1 MRDSKELQ
9 IGKAGEYLVCADL
22 ILKGFTAYPSE
33 QGLPYDVVL
42 DIDGKLIKVQVKT
55 TETYRIIPQRN
66 TDTKAYIFNVKRK
79 GKNGNKRYGSDEVDL
94 FALVC
99 LNNKTIGYVKNTD
112 MPDTLNLRVDEF
124 RGMYY
129 DEQGIKQFN
138 KCNELM
144 KQGKSQQDI
153 SKILGICVSAVNRYF
168 KEGYIP
174 FTTRAKYFS
183 DIMRGKEWFYGL
195 K

>member
-55 TETYRIIPQRN
+55 TETYRSIPQRN
-66 TDTKAYIFNVKRK
+66 TDSRAYIFNVKRK
-79 GKNGNKRYGSDEVDL
+79 GKNGNKRYGNDEVDL

-99 LNNKTIGYVKNTD
+99 LNNKAVGYIKNTD
-112 MPDTLNLRVDEF
+112 MPDTLNLRVDEL
-124 RGMYY
+124 RGTYR
-129 DEQGIKQFN
+129 DEQGLNRFE
-138 KCNELM
+138 KCNEFK
-144 KQGKSQQDI
+144 KQGMCQSEI
-153 SKILGICVSAVNRYF
+153 SKILKISVSAVSRYLSD
-168 KEGYIP
+168 GYIP
-174 FTTRAKYFS
+174 FATNAKYFS
-183 DIMRGKEWFYGL
+183 DIIRESDWFYGI
-195 K
+195 

>member
-55 TETYRIIPQRN
+55 TETYRSIPQRN

-79 GKNGNKRYGSDEVDL
+79 GKKGNKRYESDEVDL

-99 LNNKTIGYVKNTD
+99 LNNKSIGYVKNTD
-112 MPDTLNLRVDEF
+112 MPDTLNLRVDEL
-124 RGMYY
+124 RGTYY
-129 DEQGIKQFN
+129 DEQGIKQFD
-138 KCNELM
+138 KCNELR
-144 KQGKSQQDI
+144 KQGKSQQEI
-153 SKILGICVSAVNRYF
+153 SKILRICVSAVNRYF
-168 KEGYIP
+168 KEGYMP
-174 FTTRAKYFS
+174 FMTKARYFS
-183 DIMRGKEWFYGL
+183 DIMREKEWFYGL